1 VLKVPGAEA
10 IAPISC
16 TLLMAG
22 ILRESP
28 VMVQWPQIK
37 RRFGDKSMTR
47 IAFIGMGE
55 AGGHLA
61 QGLAGAGAEVRATYD
76 ILIEDKAKAPM
87 LEARAKSLGILAASN
102 AKAAVD
108 GAEVVISAVVSNQ
121 MVVAARTVA
130 PHLTA
135 GQFYLDINSASPGM
149 KREAAALVEASGA
162 DYVEA
167 AVMDLVPPHGYKVP
181 MLLAGKRAE
190 ALAAILSGLGM
201 NVRAIGTNIGD
212 ASAIKMIRSVFMKG
226 FTAIL
231 LECLTAANKLNAEE
245 EILSSLQV
253 SFPDLDWRK
262 TADYYAPRLIKHSLR
277 QAAEMHEVAETLE
290 ELGVKPITAE
300 ATAERLQWLADF
312 GLADSQPALP
322 KTYQEMLAMIRAA
335 ERN

>member
-1 VLKVPGAEA
+1 MTK
-10 IAPISC
+10 IS
-16 TLLMAG
+16 
-22 ILRESP
+22 
-28 VMVQWPQIK
+28 
-37 RRFGDKSMTR
+37 
-47 IAFIGMGE
+47 FIGMGE

-61 QGLAGAGAEVRATYD
+61 QGLKAAGAEVRATYD
-76 ILIEDKAKAPM
+76 ILIENKAKAP
-87 LEARAKSLGILAASN
+87 LFEARVKGLGLQPSLTAQE
-102 AKAAVD
+102 AVA
-108 GAEVVISAVVSNQ
+108 GADVVISAVVSNQ
-121 MVVAARTVA
+121 MVVAAKNVA
-130 PHLTA
+130 PHLKA

-149 KREAAALVEASGA
+149 KREAAAMVQAQGA

-181 MLLAGKRAE
+181 MLLAGKKADKLAE
-190 ALAAILSGLGM
+190 ILGGLGM
-201 NVRAIGTNIGD
+201 NVRTIGPNIGD

-231 LECLTAANKLNAEE
+231 LECLTAASKLNAEE

-312 GLADSQPALP
+312 GLADSQPTLP
-322 KTYQEMLAMIRAA
+322 KTYQEMLAMIRDA
-335 ERN
+335 EQN

>member
-1 VLKVPGAEA
+1 MTK
-10 IAPISC
+10 IS
-16 TLLMAG
+16 
-22 ILRESP
+22 
-28 VMVQWPQIK
+28 
-37 RRFGDKSMTR
+37 
-47 IAFIGMGE
+47 FIGMGE

-61 QGLAGAGAEVRATYD
+61 QGLKAAGAEVRATYD
-76 ILIEDKAKAPM
+76 ILIENKAKAP
-87 LEARAKSLGILAASN
+87 LFEARVKGLGLQPSLTAQE
-102 AKAAVD
+102 AVA
-108 GAEVVISAVVSNQ
+108 GADVVISAVVSNQ
-121 MVVAARTVA
+121 MVVAAKNVA
-130 PHLTA
+130 PHLKA

-149 KREAAALVEASGA
+149 KREAAAMVQAQGA

-181 MLLAGKRAE
+181 MLLAGKKADKLAE
-190 ALAAILSGLGM
+190 ILGGLGM
-201 NVRAIGTNIGD
+201 NVRAIGPNIGD

-231 LECLTAANKLNAEE
+231 LECLTAASKLNAEE

-312 GLADSQPALP
+312 GLADSQPTLP
-322 KTYQEMLAMIRAA
+322 KTYQEMLAMIRDA
-335 ERN
+335 EQN

>member
-1 VLKVPGAEA
+1 
-10 IAPISC
+10 
-16 TLLMAG
+16 
-22 ILRESP
+22 
-28 VMVQWPQIK
+28 
-37 RRFGDKSMTR
+37 MTR
-47 IAFIGMGE
+47 ISFIGMGE

-61 QGLAGAGAEVRATYD
+61 QGLKAAGAEVRATYD
-76 ILIEDKAKAPM
+76 ILIENKAKAPM
-87 LEARAKSLGILAASN
+87 FEARVKGLGIQPSPT
-102 AKAAVD
+102 AKEAVA
-108 GAEVVISAVVSNQ
+108 GADVVISAVVSNQ
-121 MVVAARTVA
+121 MVVAAKNVA
-130 PHLTA
+130 PHLKA

-149 KREAAALVEASGA
+149 KREAAAMVEGNGA

-181 MLLAGKRAE
+181 MLLAGKKADKLAE
-190 ALAAILSGLGM
+190 ILSGLGM
-201 NVRAIGTNIGD
+201 NVRAIGPNIGD

-231 LECLTAANKLNAEE
+231 LECLTAASKLNAEE

-277 QAAEMHEVAETLE
+277 QAAEMHEVAETLA

-312 GLADSQPALP
+312 GLADSQPMLP
-322 KTYQEMLAMIRAA
+322 KTYQEMLAMIRDA